1 MGILRVPREYA
12 TMLGAALF
20 FIHSLPTLD
29 ECSFQIL
36 HMGGT
41 IKHCEEH
48 AITYNQKRLREM
60 RESGALDRKTLQRL
74 LERGEIDIKALNEG

>member
-1 MGILRVPREYA
+1 MGILRVPRENA

-20 FIHSLPTLD
+20 FIHSLPSVN
-29 ECSFQIL
+29 ECYFRIL

-48 AITYNQKRLREM
+48 AITFNQEKLKEM
-60 RESGALDRKTLQRL
+60 GLDSKTQQRL
-74 LERGEIDIKALNEG
+74 LERGEKDIRALNEG